1 MTQDFISERLAD
13 GVEIHEIDFMQR
25 RHVVDECSELGQ
37 PLRRER
43 IGTGDG
49 NVYVGVGPGCAFWP
63 GAKPDDV
70 DIGAQDSSGQI
81 SDLLRNLSRSS
92 HEFLV
97 EHVPSVAVLT
107 TMSTKLAW
115 NEGQFEVTRTGPHVF
130 VLFKEFLNTLFD
142 GQLKPEQ
149 AYVQSVEEAEREKP
163 R

>member
-1 MTQDFISERLAD
+1 MLGAWPAAQAGT
-13 GVEIHEIDFMQR
+13 HWNR
-25 RHVVDECSELGQ
+25 RWQCLC
-37 PLRRER
+37 RR
-43 IGTGDG
+43 GTWL
-49 NVYVGVGPGCAFWP
+49 CLLP